1 MPTDQVHLIQKYI
14 GSEGD
19 VPRLSKMNGT
29 AWKKAKAKAKASVE
43 NIAKDLINLYAERKM
58 VKVLHLLQIRHGK
71 KNLKMLFL
79 MKKLLTN

>member
-1 MPTDQVHLIQKYI
+1 M
-14 GSEGD
+14 E
-19 VPRLSKMNGT
+19 
-29 AWKKAKAKAKASVE
+29 KAKAKAKASVE